1 MIVAHQP
8 VPLAVPGPLAS
19 QLRSDSRPSGRINSQ
34 LPCSQTIPVYP
45 PRRGSCLSRAH
56 FAKGCKD
63 TETATLTTSRINT
76 CKSVSKQRTLTPF
89 RINTYKKT
97 GEGGTPANRR
107 PHNQQLPCSQLK
119 QRPSHAPR
127 GASILCALIRL
138 RILPVTPRG
147 VHLWPLAR
155 HSISI
160 DYAGRSEER

>member
-1 MIVAHQP
+1 MIVAHKP
-8 VPLAVPGPLAS
+8 VPLAACGRLSS
-19 QLRSDSRPSGRINSQ
+19 QFRSDSRPTGI
-34 LPCSQTIPVYP
+34 QTFPLSRRSRLLDLRTLLYP
-45 PRRGSCLSRAH
+45 PWRDSLLPSAPL
-56 FAKGCKD
+56 AKGKN
-63 TETATLTTSRINT
+63 TETTILTTFRINT

-107 PHNQQLPCSQLK
+107 SHNQQLPCSQLK

-160 DYAGRSEER
+160 D